1 MSRGLRE
8 VQSCKRC
15 FQHTSAE
22 DQGEQMGRQG
32 VETCEKRRD
41 TKNDEERMSNTYKEN
56 IKLITEYYS
65 GSSRADLAIEEM
77 AELQKAL
84 LKYRRADRN
93 ELMTLR
99 MKDVIEEIADV
110 KITLDQLIELYG
122 CSDDVEEMIG
132 YKIDRQLKRIERK
145 EKKKWK
151 LL

>member
-1 MSRGLRE
+1 
-8 VQSCKRC
+8 
-15 FQHTSAE
+15 
-22 DQGEQMGRQG
+22 MGRQG

-56 IKLITEYYS
+56 IKLI
-65 GSSRADLAIEEM
+65 
-77 AELQKAL
+77 
-84 LKYRRADRN
+84 
-93 ELMTLR
+93 
-99 MKDVIEEIADV
+99 KDVIEEIADV
-110 KITLDQLIELYG
+110 KIMLDQLIELYG

>member
-1 MSRGLRE
+1 MI
-8 VQSCKRC
+8 
-15 FQHTSAE
+15 
-22 DQGEQMGRQG
+22 
-32 VETCEKRRD
+32 
-41 TKNDEERMSNTYKEN
+41 NTYKEN

-65 GSSRADLAIEEM
+65 ESSRADLAIEEM

-84 LKYRRADRN
+84 LKYRRADRS

-110 KITLDQLIELYG
+110 KIMLDQLIELYG

-145 EKKKWK
+145 EKMKWK

>member
-1 MSRGLRE
+1 
-8 VQSCKRC
+8 
-15 FQHTSAE
+15 
-22 DQGEQMGRQG
+22 
-32 VETCEKRRD
+32 
-41 TKNDEERMSNTYKEN
+41 MSNTYKEN